1 MLRLLLLLLFVMNTG
16 LTLAAEDGLIHVQST
31 YNVTQT
37 ADRLEAVLQKKG
49 MTIFNRVKHSE
60 SAQAI
65 GVKLRDTELI
75 VFGNPKIG
83 SALMQCQ
90 QSIAIDLPQK
100 ALIWE
105 DDTGT
110 VQITYNAPR
119 YLQQRHNIEGCD
131 AVLEKISKALDGMT
145 RAAAAQD

>member
-16 LTLAAEDGLIHVQST
+16 LTFAADDGLIHVQSA
-31 YNVTQT
+31 YKVKQT
-37 ADRLEAVLQKKG
+37 ADRLEAILQKKG

-60 SAQAI
+60 SAQTV

-90 QSIAIDLPQK
+90 QSVAIDLPQK

-105 DDTGT
+105 DDAGT
-110 VQITYNAPR
+110 VQITYNAPS
-119 YLQQRHNIEGCD
+119 YLLQRHNIKGCE
-131 AVLEKISKALDGMT
+131 AVLGKVSKALGGMT
-145 RAAAAQD
+145 RAAAGLD